1 MVWSIEDIT
10 KILGSEPYHIRGDP
24 SRTFSGINA
33 IDEAS
38 TDDFTFCSKKGE
50 IGYELITNSKAKIV
64 LTDISLADHD
74 YRDQEKTLVFVN
86 NPRLWYIKCLKSLF
100 PIKKRSGIH
109 PTAIIGK
116 DCQIGEDIYI
126 GPNTVIEDNVTIG
139 KHTQIQN
146 GVHIISGV
154 KIGENVQIDSGCV
167 IGGDGFG
174 FERLENKELEKFP
187 HYGSVVIHDNVELGA
202 NTCVDR
208 GTLKNTII
216 GAGTKIDNLV
226 HIAHN
231 VKIGENCVIVC
242 LSCIAGSVE
251 IGDNSW
257 VAPLAAIKNGLKIGK
272 NSTVGMGAVVIR
284 DVEDGDVVAGV
295 PAKSLKK

>member
-1 MVWSIEDIT
+1 MVWTIEDIT
-10 KILGSEPYHIRGDP
+10 KILRSEPHHISGDL

-50 IGYELITNSKAKIV
+50 IGYELITHSKAKII
-64 LTDISLADHD
+64 LADISLADLD
-74 YRDQEKTLVFVN
+74 YRDQQKTLIFVK
-86 NPRLWYIKCLKSLF
+86 NPRLLYIKCLKSFF
-100 PIKKRSGIH
+100 PIKRRSGIH
-109 PTAIIGK
+109 STAIIGN
-116 DCQIGEDIYI
+116 DCQIGEDVYI

-139 KHTQIQN
+139 EHTQILN
-146 GVHIISGV
+146 GVHIFSGV
-154 KIGENVQIDSGCV
+154 KIGENVQIDSGCI

-174 FERLENKELEKFP
+174 FERLESKKLEKFP
-187 HYGSVVIHDNVELGA
+187 HYGSVVIGDNVEIGA

-208 GTLKNTII
+208 GTLKNTVI
-216 GAGTKIDNLV
+216 GAGTKVDNLV

-231 VKIGENCVIVC
+231 VKIGENCVIIC

-251 IGDNSW
+251 IGDNAW
-257 VAPLAAIKNGLKIGK
+257 VAPLVAIKNGLKIGK
-272 NSTVGMGAVVIR
+272 DSTVGMGAVVIR